1 VNLRRRVKNYFDT
14 NLEPRLQEMV
24 SLASKIKY
32 QKTDNLLEAIILE
45 ANLIK
50 KYWPKYNIRERDNR
64 SFVYIVIPKQ
74 DFTKPM
80 IVRGRELKKFPAS
93 KAEIFGP
100 YKSLTTTETALK
112 IIRRIFPYSTCQIN
126 SGKPCFDYQI
136 GLCPGACFGAIS
148 KEDYQKNI
156 ENIILLLKGRKRL
169 F

>member
-1 VNLRRRVKNYFDT
+1 VNLRRRVKNYFDK

-74 DFTKPM
+74 D
-80 IVRGRELKKFPAS
+80 
-93 KAEIFGP
+93 
-100 YKSLTTTETALK
+100 
-112 IIRRIFPYSTCQIN
+112 
-126 SGKPCFDYQI
+126 
-136 GLCPGACFGAIS
+136 
-148 KEDYQKNI
+148 
-156 ENIILLLKGRKRL
+156 LLNL
-169 F
+169 

>member
-64 SFVYIVIPKQ
+64 SFVYIVDP
-74 DFTKPM
+74 
-80 IVRGRELKKFPAS
+80 
-93 KAEIFGP
+93 
-100 YKSLTTTETALK
+100 
-112 IIRRIFPYSTCQIN
+112 
-126 SGKPCFDYQI
+126 
-136 GLCPGACFGAIS
+136 
-148 KEDYQKNI
+148 
-156 ENIILLLKGRKRL
+156 
-169 F
+169 

>member
-1 VNLRRRVKNYFDT
+1 MFLKDTIKQFPTSSGVYLFVDKKGKVLYVGRAVNLRRRVKNYFDK

-80 IVRGRELKKFPAS
+80 IVRGRELKNFQPVKLR
-93 KAEIFGP
+93 
-100 YKSLTTTETALK
+100 SL
-112 IIRRIFPYSTCQIN
+112 
-126 SGKPCFDYQI
+126 
-136 GLCPGACFGAIS
+136 GLI
-148 KEDYQKNI
+148 KVL
-156 ENIILLLKGRKRL
+156 LLLKL
-169 F
+169 L